1 MVQSLGYEN
10 SIEVYQL
17 CIWIK
22 GVSPMIWRRLLVKNH
37 STITDLYYT
46 IQIAMGWDDEHL
58 NQQLK
63 NQA

>member
-1 MVQSLGYEN
+1 
-10 SIEVYQL
+10 
-17 CIWIK
+17 
-22 GVSPMIWRRLLVKNH
+22 MIWRRLLVKNH